1 MSVKTSDQACAM
13 YIMVVLMQAPGVGM
27 VQFSEMGKH
36 CSRFAA
42 KNAMVHMM
50 VKPIMTHE
58 MMEKV
63 RVIKILLHES
73 AGPHISR
80 FINEDI

>member
-1 MSVKTSDQACAM
+1 
-13 YIMVVLMQAPGVGM
+13 M

-58 MMEKV
+58 IMEKV
-63 RVIKILLHES
+63 RVRKILTHES
-73 AGPHISR
+73 AGSNVFK
-80 FINEDI
+80 FIK